1 MSDEKLVSMM
11 NDTRL
16 IAACDNVIFPM
27 LENFMQRKLEA
38 VCAEFRGGQTNTLI
52 SSIAY
57 ITALKDILNDLK
69 AKQLAGNKA
78 IQKLHDRQDQQN

>member
-1 MSDEKLVSMM
+1 MSDEKLVSLM

-27 LENFMQRKLEA
+27 LENFIQRKLEA
-38 VCAEFRGGQTNTLI
+38 VCAEFRGGQTNSLLAGV
-52 SSIAY
+52 AY
-57 ITALKDILNDLK
+57 MTAIKDVLNDLK

-78 IQKLHDRQDQQN
+78 IHKLHDQQN